1 MEDGS
6 ATARRVMVVADGS
19 RESTTALQYALSHAL
34 MDNDTLILLHVA
46 PPRNAFGGFF
56 KNPISPGSAGFSGS
70 PTSSGE
76 GSVGRNRNRGGG
88 NGSGGEADFLDGM
101 KRACAAAKPTLK
113 VAVEKAEAAEGKDK
127 AAAIVSHSAA
137 SNVELLII
145 GRKRNA
151 LSKSIL
157 AYNSMNKTV
166 SDRCRIAKMCCFGRA
181 RRGLLFK
188 GLMEMETA
196 EYAIEN
202 SKCTCV
208 SVQRKTNGGYLLNSK
223 RHKNFWLLA

>member
-6 ATARRVMVVADGS
+6 ATERRVMVVADGS
-19 RESTTALQYALSHAL
+19 RESATALQYALSHAL
-34 MDNDTLILLHVA
+34 MDNDSLILLHVA

-56 KNPISPGSAGFSGS
+56 KNPISPGSARFGGS

-76 GSVGRNRNRGGG
+76 GSVGRNRSRGG

-113 VAVEKAEAAEGKDK
+113 VAVEKAEVVEGKDK
-127 AAAIVSHSAA
+127 AAVIVSHSAA

-157 AYNSMNKTV
+157 A
-166 SDRCRIAKMCCFGRA
+166 A
-181 RRGLLFK
+181 RRGLSFN
-188 GLMEMETA
+188 GLMETA

-223 RHKNFWLLA
+223 THKNFWLLA

>member
-157 AYNSMNKTV
+157 A
-166 SDRCRIAKMCCFGRA
+166 A